1 MQHLYHFDDY
11 IQKHKKQSMHPK
23 LNALFSK
30 FPTSL
35 HNLKNLIFYGPVGV
49 GKYTQVLSCI
59 RKYSHSE
66 LKYEKRLTINYDKE
80 QFLIKMSDIHFEVDM
95 SLLGCN
101 AKLLWNEIYTQ
112 INDVV
117 ISSLSHN
124 QVGIIVCYNF
134 HKINSEL
141 LDNFY
146 SYMQGI
152 NSIRFKYIIVTEH
165 VGFIPDNILNNCKM
179 VHVPKPSMANYN
191 KCFAVNNEN
200 GNLKIKNN
208 ALIITHI
215 SEVFTCEKENKKED
229 KKEKESES
237 VASTSASTSASA
249 SASATPS
256 PPFNNRFY
264 THPHEK
270 LCNNI
275 LEQIKNPNE
284 ISFLLIRDMLYDMLI
299 YNYDLGECIWFI
311 IHDLIR
317 HNYLNIM
324 NLSDILIHTYSSLQY
339 YNNNYRPIYHL
350 ENYVYK
356 LIIHIHKYNE
366 VAVALTH
373 S

>member
-1 MQHLYHFDDY
+1 MQHLYHFDEY
-11 IQKHKKQSMHPK
+11 IQKYKKQSMHPK

-59 RKYSHSE
+59 RKYSQSD

-112 INDVV
+112 ITDVV

-124 QVGIIVCYNF
+124 QVGIIVCTNF

-179 VHVPKPSMANYN
+179 IHVPKPSMTNYN
-191 KCFAVNNEN
+191 KCIIINNEN
-200 GNLKIKNN
+200 DNLKLKNN
-208 ALIITHI
+208 TLFTNV
-215 SEVFTCEKENKKED
+215 SEKFICEKDNKKENH
-229 KKEKESES
+229 SS
-237 VASTSASTSASA
+237 VNSISA
-249 SASATPS
+249 
-256 PPFNNRFY
+256 PFNNRFN

-275 LEQIKNPNE
+275 IEQIKNPNE
-284 ISFLLIRDMLYDMLI
+284 ILFLSMRDMLYDMLI
-299 YNYDLGECIWFI
+299 YNYDLGECIWYI
-311 IHDLIR
+311 INDLIQ
-317 HNYLNIM
+317 HKYLNIM
-324 NLSDILIHTYSSLQY
+324 NLSDILIHTYNSLQY

-366 VAVALTH
+366 VAIAVTPTH

>member
-1 MQHLYHFDDY
+1 MQHLCHFDDY
-11 IQKHKKQSMHPK
+11 IQKYKKQSMHPK

-30 FPTSL
+30 FPTSI

-49 GKYTQVLSCI
+49 GKYTQVLLCI
-59 RKYSHSE
+59 RKYSQSD

-80 QFLIKMSDIHFEVDM
+80 QFLIKMSDIHFEIDM

-112 INDVV
+112 ITDV
-117 ISSLSHN
+117 ILSSLSHN
-124 QVGIIVCYNF
+124 QVGIVVCYNF

-179 VHVPKPSMANYN
+179 VHVPKPTMANYN
-191 KCFAVNNEN
+191 KCFTTNNDN
-200 GNLKIKNN
+200 DNLKIKNN
-208 ALIITHI
+208 TLTHI
-215 SEVFTCEKENKKED
+215 SENFICEKENKKENYN
-229 KKEKESES
+229 
-237 VASTSASTSASA
+237 SAMSA
-249 SASATPS
+249 
-256 PPFNNRFY
+256 PFNNRFN
-264 THPHEK
+264 TRPHEK

-284 ISFLLIRDMLYDMLI
+284 ISFLLIRDMLYDILI
-299 YNYDLGECIWFI
+299 YNYDLGECIWYI
-311 IHDLIR
+311 INDLIQ
-317 HNYLNIM
+317 HNYLNIT

-356 LIIHIHKYNE
+356 LIIHIHNYNE
-366 VAVALTH
+366 VVVAH

>member
-23 LNALFSK
+23 LNALFSN
-30 FPTSL
+30 FPSSL

-59 RKYSHSE
+59 RKYSQSD

-112 INDVV
+112 ITDVV

-124 QVGIIVCYNF
+124 QVGIVVCYNF

-152 NSIRFKYIIVTEH
+152 NSVRFKYIIVTEH

-179 VHVPKPSMANYN
+179 VHVPKPTITNYN
-191 KCFAVNNEN
+191 KCLVINNETD
-200 GNLKIKNN
+200 GLKIKNN
-208 ALIITHI
+208 ALAITHI
-215 SEVFTCEKENKKED
+215 SENLNSVIEKEKDNKKENC
-229 KKEKESES
+229 S
-237 VASTSASTSASA
+237 STLS
-249 SASATPS
+249 PS
-256 PPFNNRFY
+256 PPFNNRFN

-270 LCNNI
+270 ICNNI

-284 ISFLLIRDMLYDMLI
+284 ISFLSMRDMLYDILI

-311 IHDLIR
+311 IDDLIK
-317 HNYLNIM
+317 HNYLNVM

-350 ENYVYK
+350 ENYVYN
-356 LIIHIHKYNE
+356 LIINIHKYNE
-366 VAVALTH
+366 VATTLTLTLTH
-373 S
+373 